1 MTTRKTILITGGTSG
16 IGRALVEHFDQ
27 ASDYHVFFTARD
39 ERKAEEL
46 TRSLQNSEYVLMDFS
61 RFESVVQGAKE
72 LEGRLT
78 HLDILINN
86 AGTWQMAFN
95 ETADGIEM
103 NFAVNHLAPM
113 LLTLELLPLLE
124 RAPGA
129 RVVNTSSGA
138 HRRDIFNLDDLE
150 FRDIEYNGI
159 ATYSQSKLCNLLF
172 SLGLKSRIE
181 ESSGVTVNTVHP
193 GYVKSE
199 LFNNMEARNWETVP
213 SADHGARSAIYAA
226 TSPELEGVSGGYF
239 YLEAEEK
246 RLSPLGSDPELAQRL
261 WEVSLGYIKRF
272 LTDQGRFIQAQG

>member
-16 IGRALVEHFDQ
+16 IGRAIVEHFDQ
-27 ASDYHVFFTARD
+27 ASDYQVFFTARD

-46 TRSLQNSEYVLMDFS
+46 KQSLQNSEYVLMDFS

-78 HLDILINN
+78 HLDVLINN
-86 AGTWQMAFN
+86 AGTWQMAFK
-95 ETADGIEM
+95 ETADGVEM

-124 RAPGA
+124 RASAA
-129 RVVNTSSGA
+129 RVINTSSGA
-138 HRRDIFNLDDLE
+138 HRRDILNFDDLE
-150 FRDIEYNGI
+150 FRDTEYNGI

-172 SLGLKSRIE
+172 SLGLKSRLE
-181 ESSGVTVNTVHP
+181 ESSGVAVNTVHP

-199 LFNNMEARNWETVP
+199 LFNNMGARNWETVP

-226 TSPELEGVSGGYF
+226 TSPDLEGVSGGYF
-239 YLEAEEK
+239 YLEAEEE
-246 RLSPLGSDPELAQRL
+246 RLSPLGSDPALAQRL

-272 LTDQGRFIQAQG
+272 LTDQDRFI